1 MLFLLLPIAWVSA
14 LSVGKISGRP
24 KNDCAEPIKYLH
36 MDLLITNLK
45 YEGYSTGSY
54 GKSKADGI
62 TLQFSCEETGC
73 DYYAIYNVDRSR
85 LRGSRK
91 GEKLPD
97 GRFSVRKKHAFFG
110 FWHRICGLDAPSKG
124 LTAFHDC
131 MGKLKAFTFKAETK
145 DGKRLIKSTL
155 RKMSPDKDPISI
167 RQLSDKAPILSP
179 DKKSDEIQA
188 ESDFEKILTT
198 CEINHIISKHGK
210 TIPSVPI
217 AARNT
222 SDKDINAWSSECDEF
237 F

>member
-1 MLFLLLPIAWVSA
+1 
-14 LSVGKISGRP
+14 
-24 KNDCAEPIKYLH
+24 

-155 RKMSPDKDPISI
+155 RRMSPDKDPITI
-167 RQLSDKAPILSP
+167 RQLSDKAPIISP

-188 ESDFEKILTT
+188 DSAFEKILTT
-198 CEINHIISKHGK
+198 CEINYGMSKHGK
-210 TIPSVPI
+210 TDTRVPI
-217 AARNT
+217 LASNT
-222 SDKDINAWSSECDEF
+222 SYKDTNDWISECDELF
-237 F
+237 